1 VDPLSMASGK
11 LVLDMAA
18 FSMSSMAKAIQSLY
32 GVAGS
37 LNDFVDRHIA
47 SLEASPDQS
56 IARAGRVLRG
66 AKQGLFVGYA
76 APVVLM
82 AVGHLLLGNPL
93 SAMGTVLSA
102 ATLSNPVASTCAA
115 IGAIWFGW
123 KALSEAEQK
132 ALIDKL
138 SEGFAMAADVI
149 RRVISFAL
157 DSLKSTFS
165 SKELTALKALLVE
178 SAAKAGRSLY
188 AITGQLKDLVYSPAD
203 LAPADEVLIAG
214 PLMPVLRAMERET
227 ELEPLL
233 TTSLKVD
240 RSKIQGL
247 VREGLERRAV
257 RELAEAA
264 GYSLPGARL
273 PTYDDVVRIVAR
285 QLKLPTRA
293 ELLTEDLERAILF
306 KVMERSLDRMSD
318 EQKQSLARD
327 VERALRERGVE
338 QKVNFSEVLKFVKFT
353 GMDVGGTVG
362 GLVMSA
368 PGLTGVVGLNTL
380 QFIVLKGIIFTSG
393 YVAAGGALLG
403 FGFGGAMLTVA
414 GAAGPIGIA
423 VGLLYTAY
431 SLSGPA
437 FRKLIPAICVI
448 AAKRVEL
455 TSLEFSTVSA
465 EPAA

>member
-1 VDPLSMASGK
+1 MNPPTMATGQ
-11 LVLDMAA
+11 LALDFAV
-18 FSMSSMAKAIQSLY
+18 FGMSSMAKAVRSLY

-37 LNDFVDRHIA
+37 LNDFVDQHIA
-47 SLEASPDQS
+47 SMEASPDES
-56 IARAGRVLRG
+56 IARTGRVLQG
-66 AKQGLFVGYA
+66 AKQGLLLGYA
-76 APVVLM
+76 APVVLI
-82 AVGHLLLGNPL
+82 AVGQLLLGNPL
-93 SAMGTVLSA
+93 SAVGTVLSA
-102 ATLSNPVASTCAA
+102 AALANPVASTCAA
-115 IGAIWFGW
+115 VGAIWFGW
-123 KALSEAEQK
+123 KALREAEQQ
-132 ALIDKL
+132 ALIAKL
-138 SEGFAMAADVI
+138 SEGFALAADVI

-157 DSLKSTFS
+157 DSLKSALS
-165 SKELTALKALLVE
+165 SKEIAALKTFVIE
-178 SAAKAGRSLY
+178 SAARVGRSVY
-188 AITGQLKDLVYSPAD
+188 AITGQLKDLIYSPEN
-203 LAPADEVLIAG
+203 PAETEAMLVAS
-214 PLMPVLRAMERET
+214 PLLPVLKAMDRET

-247 VREGLERRAV
+247 VREGLERRAA

-285 QLKLPTRA
+285 QVKLPTRA
-293 ELLTEDLERAILF
+293 ELPTEDLERAILF

-327 VERALRERGVE
+327 VEQALRERGIE
-338 QKVNFSEVLKFVKFT
+338 KKVNFSEVLKFVKFT

-368 PGLTGVVGLNTL
+368 PGLTGVIGLNTL
-380 QFIVLKGIIFTSG
+380 QFIVLKGIILTSG

-403 FGFGGAMLTVA
+403 FGFGGAMLTMA

-455 TSLEFSTVSA
+455 SSLDCSTVST